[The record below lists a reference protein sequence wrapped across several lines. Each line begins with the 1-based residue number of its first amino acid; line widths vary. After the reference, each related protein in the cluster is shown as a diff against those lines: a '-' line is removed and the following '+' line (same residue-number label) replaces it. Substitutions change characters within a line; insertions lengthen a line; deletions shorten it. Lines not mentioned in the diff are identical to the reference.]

1 MLISRFEELDLMV
14 RGADA
19 VCPLCGYNQ
28 GEERILVYH
37 LVTAHKGIPHT
48 PGEEMFL
55 CQLHPEAGSMNHLE
69 FVRHAQQEST
79 KAANKTLGIVLE
91 STLLKPPKC
100 AEVNVQPG
108 QVIAVQ
114 KRLEETR
121 PVDAR
126 PPEIRRR
133 FNVAMT
139 GAVFMILIGYQL
151 IQLRTPLNLTGAI
164 DLVAGLGGLA
174 GSLLYYVHPFR
185 QRLGASI
192 VLLAS
197 GFAWIPFVIFLFRIF
212 VGQSLFGIYLLFLFL
227 GPLLAMA
234 GAAMV
239 LAVSSPTTNILA
251 RRAFS

>member
-1 MLISRFEELDLMV
+1 M
-14 RGADA
+14 APATDA

-55 CQLHPEAGSMNHLE
+55 CKLHPEAGSMNHLE
-69 FVRHAQQEST
+69 FVKHAQEEST
-79 KAANKTLGIVLE
+79 KAANKTIGIVLE
-91 STLLKPPKC
+91 SALLRPPKC

-108 QVIAVQ
+108 QVTVVQ
-114 KRLEETR
+114 KHLEETR

-151 IQLRTPLNLTGAI
+151 AGLRAPLNLIGVI
-164 DLVAGLGGLA
+164 DIVAGMGSIA

-192 VLLAS
+192 VLLSSA
-197 GFAWIPFVIFLFRIF
+197 FAWIPFVIFLFRIL
-212 VGQSLFGIYLLFLFL
+212 VGQSLFGTYLLFLLL

-239 LAVSSPTTNILA
+239 LVMNVPSRKLSQASLS
-251 RRAFS
+251 